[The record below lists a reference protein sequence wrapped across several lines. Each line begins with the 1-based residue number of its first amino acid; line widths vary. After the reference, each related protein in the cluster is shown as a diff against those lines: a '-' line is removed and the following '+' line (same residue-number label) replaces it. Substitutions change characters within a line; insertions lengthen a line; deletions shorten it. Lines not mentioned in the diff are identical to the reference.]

1 MPYTQNTE
9 GTWEYTYDPA
19 DPVNPFGVPINQFD
33 QWSAY
38 LDPSGVLQLPEDP
51 TPWAGKADTP
61 AGMEYT
67 RGFEPSTGQY
77 QTRYQWPSRNVFG
90 MSDLGVLG
98 LFGSLFLGGGTALGL
113 ATAPAAAALAGGA
126 SAAAAGAPA
135 VAAAAPSLL
144 GMPLSTLG
152 TIGTYSGL
160 GSLGANLVG
169 SATNQPW
176 LQTLGKALGI
186 AGGLAGGA
194 AGLGSLASTGVTNL
208 SQAARLAS
216 SLGKVGG
223 AIGSASGAAPLKN
236 VAGYLSLA
244 GSLGKLGGSAADWF
258 SSLTGGGGDGG
269 GGEGLEAPGAGDA
282 APPTQGGRMAWDDW
296 LNWDTSSGMGLASP
310 NLYSGDWTQPLAAD
324 TLMTDTGWGDWGGG
338 LGSLEDQV
346 RVAIAS
352 RPDLYGTS
360 VSGNTLSGLPSSL
373 ASLVPAAL
381 RAGLAGAGGG
391 GGGGLGSLASLLGPG
406 LSALGSLGT
415 GLLGAN
421 AAGNA
426 SAAQAAALNRGIDLQ
441 TAQWLQQQQNLA
453 PWLAAGQQA
462 LGHMTGRMGWG
473 GPQAPGA
480 TPAIS
485 GANYALPSATPG
497 WSPSTYG
504 GYTPTDVPNAGGY
517 AYTPGQGPRA
527 QDYRYTPGGIPTASQ
542 FRYTPGAVPTLS
554 GAELLANDP
563 GVQFRLDRA
572 RNALE
577 GSAAARGSA
586 LSGPALLA
594 LQEQGQDLASQE
606 YGNAWQRAAQ
616 QAQMREQWAQQAGAQ
631 NFGQAMSEA
640 QLREQVN
647 QIASQQGWSQAQA
660 EAAFREQLA
669 QQSSA
674 QNWGQAA
681 QQAQLLAQQQQFGWQ
696 AGFQG
701 QQAGQRERQAY
712 DTDLYNRLLQQSQIG
727 YGRDVSQNQTDYE
740 RQQQAYAQQ
749 VAELTRQWNQFASL
763 AGTGQVA
770 TGQLGTQGQ
779 AASTQLGSLLAQL
792 GPAQGLGDVGSA
804 LSWQKALGGVTNN
817 LTSVLAG
824 LNR

>member
-51 TPWAGKADTP
+51 TPWAGKDATP

-67 RGFEPSTGQY
+67 RGFEPSLGQY

-113 ATAPAAAALAGGA
+113 AAAPAAAALASGA
-126 SAAAAGAPA
+126 SAASAGAPA

-144 GMPLSTLG
+144 GVPLSTLG

-194 AGLGSLASTGVTNL
+194 AGLGSLASSGVTNL

-258 SSLTGGGGDGG
+258 SSLAGGGDGG

-282 APPTQGGRMAWDDW
+282 PPPGQGGRMAWDDW
-296 LNWDTSSGMGLASP
+296 LDWDTSSGMGIASP

-381 RAGLAGAGGG
+381 RASLAGAGGGG

-441 TAQWLQQQQNLA
+441 TAMWLQQQQNQA

-462 LGHMTGRMGWG
+462 L
-473 GPQAPGA
+473 PQLQQVAAQGARAPFQPGS
-480 TPAIS
+480 TIS
-485 GANYALPSATPG
+485 GANYALPSTTPG
-497 WSPSTYG
+497 W
-504 GYTPTDVPNAGGY
+504 TPQAYQGPAAVHAGDFR
-517 AYTPGQGPRA
+517 YTPGQGPRA
-527 QDYRYTPGGIPTASQ
+527 QDYRYMPGQIPSAATYQ
-542 FRYTPGAVPTLS
+542 YRPGAVPTLS

-563 GVQFRLDRA
+563 GVAFRLQEG

-577 GSAAARGSA
+577 ASAAARGGA
-586 LSGPALLA
+586 LSGPALAA
-594 LQEQGQDLASQE
+594 LQRQGQELSSQE

-616 QAQMREQWAQQAGAQ
+616 QAQLREGWAQQASQLG
-631 NFGQAMSEA
+631 FGQAMSEA

-647 QIASQQGWSQAQA
+647 QTASQQGWSQAQA

-669 QQSSA
+669 QQASQQGFSQALQGQGQAWTQGLQASQYAQQQQAAWQNQLYQQMLEQSKYRYGQDVA
-674 QNWGQAA
+674 QNQTEYERQLAAYNSQTASDTTQWNRLAALAGFGPQAISQLATGGQAA
-681 QQAQLLAQQQQFGWQ
+681 QTQL
-696 AGFQG
+696 
-701 QQAGQRERQAY
+701 
-712 DTDLYNRLLQQSQIG
+712 NSLL
-727 YGRDVSQNQTDYE
+727 
-740 RQQQAYAQQ
+740 
-749 VAELTRQWNQFASL
+749 
-763 AGTGQVA
+763 
-770 TGQLGTQGQ
+770 GQLGQ
-779 AASTQLGSLLAQL
+779 
-792 GPAQGLGDVGSA
+792 AQGIGDLGSA
-804 LSWQKALGGVTNN
+804 LSWQKAIGGVTNN
-817 LTSVLAG
+817 ATSLLAG